1 MRQPIH
7 HQSAFYMTLRFPW
20 FLRRVLYLI
29 PIIAFSFV
37 KKCDFSPWYGENY
50 AFMNLKLRQS

>member
-1 MRQPIH
+1 
-7 HQSAFYMTLRFPW
+7 MTLRFPW
-20 FLRRVLYLI
+20 FLRRVFYLI

-50 AFMNLKLRQS
+50 AFMDLKLRQS